1 MTGTGRVLHCYL
13 PAAALFVALI
23 VAWQLAV
30 TVFRLREYL
39 LPAPL
44 SVVRAM
50 MGDEIPW
57 IRHLW
62 ITSIEIVGA
71 FLVAG
76 VVGVALG
83 SRWRGRRSCREP
95 WCRSWCSSTPFP
107 RWQWPRSF
115 SSSWATACCP
125 TC

>member
-13 PAAALFVALI
+13 HAAALFVALI

-30 TVFRLREYL
+30 TVFRLRESL

-71 FLVAG
+71 F
-76 VVGVALG
+76 
-83 SRWRGRRSCREP
+83 
-95 WCRSWCSSTPFP
+95 
-107 RWQWPRSF
+107 QWPRSF
-115 SSSWATACCP
+115 SSGWATACCP